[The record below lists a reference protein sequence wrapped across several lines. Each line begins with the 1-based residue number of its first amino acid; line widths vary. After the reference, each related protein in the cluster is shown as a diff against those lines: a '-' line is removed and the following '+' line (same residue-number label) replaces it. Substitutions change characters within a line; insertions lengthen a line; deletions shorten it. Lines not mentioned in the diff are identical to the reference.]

1 MSLIRELA
9 QIVTDAENEYK
20 RLLESGTSGMYR
32 MEIGHAGEAMDS
44 ESGCADNNKIKTT
57 GAIYH
62 ADNLHLLADGIR
74 DGSIRE
80 KIDMIYCDPPF
91 FTKTKQEVNIEL
103 YCSEKAA
110 SSVSGGGDGASG
122 ETPLDKNEEGLDAAA
137 SDCESAGKLR
147 KVKLRQRAYS
157 DMWNRDIKDYL
168 QMIAVRLY
176 FMRDALKPEGS
187 IFIHLD
193 WHAVHAV
200 KLIMDE
206 IFGEENFVNEI
217 IWTYKSG
224 GAAKR
229 HFSRKH
235 DTILFYGKTEN
246 YRFNELEK
254 EKSYNRG
261 FRPYHFKG
269 VEEYEDEVGWYT
281 LVNPRDVWQIDMVG
295 RSSNERLNYATQKPE
310 ALLEKIIKSV
320 TAPGDVCADFFC
332 GSGTLAAAASKLGR
346 SFICADAGELAVS
359 NTVKRLIKRGSAFQ
373 LWSLAGTDSDKANDS
388 MNARGKAPGKAKT
401 SARPARE
408 LPLRP
413 SDMEKGRQLLAADP
427 ESFTDYKIEGQL
439 DENGCLAPES
449 VIFRNAD
456 GMRELRVSHDDA
468 GSIAGGRKAA
478 ITFDVFGHRTL
489 NLINV

>member
-1 MSLIRELA
+1 MSFIGELA
-9 QIVTDAENEYK
+9 QIVTDAEKEYK
-20 RLLESGTSGMYR
+20 RLLESGTQGCYV
-32 MEIGHAGEAMDS
+32 MEAENAGAAVGS
-44 ESGCADNNKIKTT
+44 EDADNAAKKPS
-57 GAIYH
+57 GRIYH
-62 ADNLHLLADGIR
+62 ADNLQLLADGIR
-74 DGSIRE
+74 NGSLRE
-80 KIDMIYCDPPF
+80 QLDMIYCDPPF
-91 FTKTKQEVNIEL
+91 FTKTKQEVNVEV

-110 SSVSGGGDGASG
+110 KRIEGAKSVKSDAAHDDGDGPAFH
-122 ETPLDKNEEGLDAAA
+122 TI
-137 SDCESAGKLR
+137 
-147 KVKLRQRAYS
+147 KLRQRAYC

-168 QMIAVRLY
+168 RMIAVRLY

-206 IFGEENFVNEI
+206 IFGSENFINEI

-235 DTILFYGKTEN
+235 DTILFYGKTQN
-246 YRFNELEK
+246 YRFNKPEK

-269 VEEYEDEVGWYT
+269 VQEFKDEVGWYT

-295 RSSNERLNYATQKPE
+295 RSSSERLNYATQKPE

-320 TAPGDVCADFFC
+320 TEPGDLCADFFC
-332 GSGTLAAAASKLGR
+332 GSGTLAGAAAKLGR
-346 SFICADAGELAVS
+346 NFICADAGELAIS
-359 NTVKRLIKRGSAFQ
+359 NTVKRLLKRDCAFQ
-373 LWSLAGTDSDKANDS
+373 LWSLSENENKNK
-388 MNARGKAPGKAKT
+388 NARRT
-401 SARPARE
+401 RE

-413 SDMEKGRQLLAADP
+413 SDMEKGRKLLAADP
-427 ESFTDYKIEGQL
+427 DSFTDYKIEGTL
-439 DENGCLAPES
+439 NADRFLTTHR
-449 VIFRNAD
+449 VVFRTAD
-456 GMRELRVSHDDA
+456 GMHERQLGAAVASGDGGGE
-468 GSIAGGRKAA
+468 GGREAA

-489 NLINV
+489 DILNIDSKK

>member
-9 QIVTDAENEYK
+9 QIVTDAEIEYK
-20 RLLESGTSGMYR
+20 RLLESGAPGSYR
-32 MEIGHAGEAMDS
+32 MELRSAAGGAGGASCTADS
-44 ESGCADNNKIKTT
+44 GVRSSGQ
-57 GAIYH
+57 IYH
-62 ADNLHLLADGIR
+62 ADNLQLLADGIR
-74 DGSIRE
+74 SGELLE
-80 KIDMIYCDPPF
+80 KLNMIYCDPPF
-91 FTKTKQEVNIEL
+91 FTKTKQEVNVEV
-103 YCSEKAA
+103 YCSDENAAREAGGGSAA
-110 SSVSGGGDGASG
+110 SQAD
-122 ETPLDKNEEGLDAAA
+122 D
-137 SDCESAGKLR
+137 SDTEKLY

-168 QMIAVRLY
+168 RMIAVRLY

-206 IFGEENFVNEI
+206 IFGEDNFINEI

-235 DTILFYGKTEN
+235 DTILFYSKTEN
-246 YRFNELEK
+246 YRFNKPEK

-269 VEEYEDEVGWYT
+269 VEEFEDEVGWYT

-295 RSSNERLNYATQKPE
+295 RSSGERLNYATQKPE
-310 ALLEKIIKSV
+310 ALLEKIIKAV
-320 TAPGDVCADFFC
+320 TEPGDICADFFC

-346 SFICADAGELAVS
+346 NFLCADAGELAVS
-359 NTVKRLIKRGSAFQ
+359 NTVKRLIKRGRDFQ
-373 LWSLAGTDSDKANDS
+373 LWSLTENSCPAAEQTVSFKK
-388 MNARGKAPGKAKT
+388 RGGKN
-401 SARPARE
+401 ARPARE

-427 ESFTDYKIEGQL
+427 ESFTDYKIEGTL
-439 DENGCLAPES
+439 DPDGYLTPRRI
-449 VIFRNAD
+449 VFRTAD
-456 GMRELRVSHDDA
+456 GMREQKLAVA
-468 GSIAGGRKAA
+468 GSSGYGGNRGDREAA
-478 ITFDVFGHRTL
+478 MAFDVFGHRTL
-489 NLINV
+489 SVLNIDNEK

>member
-9 QIVTDAENEYK
+9 QIVTGAENEYN
-20 RLLESGTSGMYR
+20 RLLNSGIYSSYSREIDSSGML
-32 MEIGHAGEAMDS
+32 EIS
-44 ESGCADNNKIKTT
+44 EGDPCMRPF
-57 GAIYH
+57 GRIYH
-62 ADNLHLLADGIR
+62 ADNLMLLADGIR
-74 DGSIRE
+74 SGQLRE
-80 KIDMIYCDPPF
+80 KLDMIYCDPPF
-91 FTKTKQEVNIEL
+91 FTRTKQEVNIEL
-103 YCSEKAA
+103 YCNEKAA
-110 SSVSGGGDGASG
+110 YIAG
-122 ETPLDKNEEGLDAAA
+122 
-137 SDCESAGKLR
+137 CESKKTNHGLC

-168 QMIAVRLY
+168 RMIAVRLY
-176 FMRDALKPEGS
+176 FMRDALKSDGS

-246 YRFNELEK
+246 YRFNEPEK

-261 FRPYHFKG
+261 LRPYHFKG
-269 VEEYEDEVGWYT
+269 VEEFQDDVGWYT

-320 TAPGDVCADFFC
+320 TEPGDMCADFFC
-332 GSGTLAAAASKLGR
+332 GSGTLAGTAAKLGR
-346 SFICADAGELAVS
+346 NFICADVGELAIS
-359 NTVKRLIKRGSAFQ
+359 NTVKRLLKHGDAFQ
-373 LWSLAGTDSDKANDS
+373 LWRADEYTDSS
-388 MNARGKAPGKAKT
+388 P
-401 SARPARE
+401 E
-408 LPLRP
+408 YPLRP
-413 SDMEKGRQLLAADP
+413 SDMEKGQQLLAADP
-427 ESFTDYKIEGQL
+427 ESFTDYTVEGTL
-439 DENGCLAPES
+439 DESACLIPS
-449 VIFRNAD
+449 RVIFRTENGMCERCTGTEVDNAED
-456 GMRELRVSHDDA
+456 LN
-468 GSIAGGRKAA
+468 AA
-478 ITFDVFGHRTL
+478 LTFDVFGRRTL
-489 NLINV
+489 KSYNTDKRKRCRRKPSV

>member
-1 MSLIRELA
+1 MSFIGELA
-9 QIVTDAENEYK
+9 QIVTDAEKEYK
-20 RLLESGTSGMYR
+20 RLLESGTHGCYVMETENAGVAAGSENDDDTAEKSSGR
-32 MEIGHAGEAMDS
+32 
-44 ESGCADNNKIKTT
+44 
-57 GAIYH
+57 IYH
-62 ADNLHLLADGIR
+62 ADNLQLLADGIR
-74 DGSIRE
+74 NGSLRE
-80 KIDMIYCDPPF
+80 KLDMIYCDPPF
-91 FTKTKQEVNIEL
+91 FTKTKQEVNVEV

-110 SSVSGGGDGASG
+110 KRAEVAKSVKSGSAQNEGDG
-122 ETPLDKNEEGLDAAA
+122 
-137 SDCESAGKLR
+137 SAFHTI
-147 KVKLRQRAYS
+147 KLRQRAYC

-168 QMIAVRLY
+168 RMITVRLY

-206 IFGEENFVNEI
+206 IFGAENFVNEI

-246 YRFNELEK
+246 YKFNKQEK

-269 VEEYEDEVGWYT
+269 VEEYQDDVGWYT

-295 RSSNERLNYATQKPE
+295 RSSGERLNYATQKPE

-320 TAPGDVCADFFC
+320 TEPGDLCADFFC
-332 GSGTLAAAASKLGR
+332 GSGTLAGAAAKLGR
-346 SFICADAGELAVS
+346 NFICADAGELAIS
-359 NTVKRLIKRGSAFQ
+359 NTVKRLLKRDSAFQ
-373 LWSLAGTDSDKANDS
+373 LWSLSENEYKNEG
-388 MNARGKAPGKAKT
+388 ARQ
-401 SARPARE
+401 ARE

-413 SDMEKGRQLLAADP
+413 SDMEKGQQLLAADP
-427 ESFTDYKIEGQL
+427 DSFTDYKIAGTL
-439 DENGCLAPES
+439 NADGCLTPHR
-449 VIFRNAD
+449 VVFRTAD
-456 GMRELRVSHDDA
+456 GMREQQLKAA
-468 GSIAGGRKAA
+468 GDLGDAGGRDNSNAGDCKAA
-478 ITFDVFGHRTL
+478 ITFDVFGRRTL
-489 NLINV
+489 NILNIDDKK